1 MASHWALKW
10 FCSCNVIALFLLF
23 LWPPLSGSSEAIA
36 TVDVHA
42 AKRLVYSGH
51 RYLDVRTVEEFNK
64 GHLENA
70 INVPYLFFTPQGK
83 EKNLKFVEQVSLV
96 CDKDD
101 HIVVGCLSGVR
112 SLQAAVDLLDAGFK
126 HVQNMGGGYAA
137 WVENGF
143 AVKKP
148 REEL

>member
-1 MASHWALKW
+1 MASCSMMKW
-10 FCSCNVIALFLLF
+10 FRCCNAIALCLLF
-23 LWPPLSGSSEAIA
+23 LWPSLSGSSEEVA

-42 AKRLVYSGH
+42 AKRLVSSGH

-83 EKNLKFVEQVSLV
+83 EKNPKFLEQVSLV

-101 HIVVGCLSGVR
+101 HIVVVASLS
-112 SLQAAVDLLDAGFK
+112 
-126 HVQNMGGGYAA
+126 
-137 WVENGF
+137 
-143 AVKKP
+143 
-148 REEL
+148 